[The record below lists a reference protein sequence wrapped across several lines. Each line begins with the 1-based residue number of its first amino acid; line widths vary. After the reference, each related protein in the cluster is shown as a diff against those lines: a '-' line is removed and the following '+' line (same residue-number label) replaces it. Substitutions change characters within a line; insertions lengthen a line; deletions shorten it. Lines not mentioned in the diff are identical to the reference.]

1 MYKSQEIKPKTNI
14 YTMRTMPN
22 FDNLGKKESPQI
34 GFFFRLLLVSR
45 TVCSLKNNL
54 ELLLFEGLKGINRE

>member
-22 FDNLGKKESPQI
+22 FDKFRQKKESPQI
-34 GFFFRLLLVSR
+34 GFFFFDY
-45 TVCSLKNNL
+45 C
-54 ELLLFEGLKGINRE
+54 

>member
-22 FDNLGKKESPQI
+22 FDKFRQKKRIPSDRI
-34 GFFFRLLLVSR
+34 LFFDY
-45 TVCSLKNNL
+45 C
-54 ELLLFEGLKGINRE
+54 

>member
-22 FDNLGKKESPQI
+22 FDKFRQKKRIPSDRI
-34 GFFFRLLLVSR
+34 LFFRLLLVSR

-54 ELLLFEGLKGINRE
+54 ELLLF